1 MAIKD
6 WPTQDRPREKLLAL
20 GPAALSDTELLAIL
34 LRTGAA
40 GSSAVEL
47 ARAALTHAGSLNALF
62 AGDRSKLSAVKG
74 LGPAKIVQ
82 FQAALELAR
91 RCLAE
96 TIKAESALSA
106 PAHVKEY
113 LRLTL
118 RQEERECFLVLF
130 LDAQN
135 RVLASEALFKG
146 TLTETSVYPRE
157 VVRRALAHNA
167 ASVILAHNHPSG
179 VTEPS
184 RADESLT
191 RTLKAAL
198 GLVDIAV
205 LDHIIVGRD
214 SALSFAERGLI

>member
-6 WPTQDRPREKLLAL
+6 WPVQDRPRERLLAQ
-20 GPAALSDTELLAIL
+20 GPAALTDTELLAIL
-34 LRTGAA
+34 LRTGSA
-40 GSSAVEL
+40 GRSAVEL
-47 ARAALTHAGSLNALF
+47 ARDALSHAGSLSALF
-62 AGDRSKLSAVKG
+62 ALGESELLAVPG
-74 LGPAKIVQ
+74 LGPAKFVQ

-96 TIKAESALSA
+96 TIQGGDALSA
-106 PAHVKEY
+106 PSRVKEY

-118 RQEERECFLVLF
+118 RHEDRECFMVLF

-135 RVLASEALFKG
+135 RVLASEALFRG

-184 RADESLT
+184 RADEALT

-205 LDHIIVGRD
+205 LDHIVVGRHD
-214 SALSFAERGLI
+214 ALSFAERGLI